1 MKIDKNKLSNDV
13 VNYMVTYF
21 SGKQNQISYARLRI
35 AINHLMLVDGYGTY
49 DYFVTKDELRGF
61 LNDAFDASDYTL
73 LSTAKGVFVATNHY
87 EVVECAERL
96 KRHALGE
103 LKRYSR
109 LMKMP
114 KTMQVV
120 IDFESDDLRLIDSYT
135 WEHLQELDK
144 AMLEISKERED
155 NV

>member
-1 MKIDKNKLSNDV
+1 
-13 VNYMVTYF
+13 MVTYF
-21 SGKQNQISYARLRI
+21 SGKSSQVSYARLRLV
-35 AINHLMLVDGYGTY
+35 INHFMFLDGYNEHN
-49 DYFVTKDELRGF
+49 YFATKDELRAF
-61 LNDAFDASDYTL
+61 LNDAFDTSDYTL

-103 LKRYSR
+103 LKRYSQ

-120 IDFESDDLRLIDSYT
+120 VDFESDELRLIDSYT
-135 WEHLQELDK
+135 WQHLQELDK
-144 AMLEISKERED
+144 TLLEISKEREE